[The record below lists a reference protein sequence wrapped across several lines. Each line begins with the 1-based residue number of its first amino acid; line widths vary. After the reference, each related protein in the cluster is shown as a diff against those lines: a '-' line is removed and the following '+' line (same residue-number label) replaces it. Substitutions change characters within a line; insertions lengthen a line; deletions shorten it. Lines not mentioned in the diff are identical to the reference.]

1 MNPNTETSSMLC
13 VYAVCPRLRVR
24 LDLTGVAGEPLRI
37 IAVEGLAAVVGEVV
51 RAPRASIAAFRRHDA
66 VVRALA
72 GKLPAVLPVRFGN
85 CLGGVEELR
94 LALESR
100 SPPLR
105 AALRSVRGRV
115 QMTLRGVDNGCAPPS
130 RPIAST
136 CDSSGR
142 AYLQARTLAAARE
155 REAHSLL
162 PLLPAVSQ
170 WVRAEKVE
178 RRAGIASVHH
188 LIPRGCVAAYA
199 RAMHRTAEAAG
210 VRMTLTGPFPPYAF
224 GRW

>member
-1 MNPNTETSSMLC
+1 MKRTPEITSMLC
-13 VYAVCPRLRVR
+13 VYAVCSRLRVR
-24 LDLTGVAGEPLRI
+24 MDLTGVAGEPLRI
-37 IAVEGLAAVVGEVV
+37 IAAAGLAAVVGEVA

-85 CLGGVEELR
+85 CVGGVEELR
-94 LALESR
+94 LVLEAR
-100 SPPLR
+100 GTPLR

-115 QMTLRGVDNGCAPPS
+115 QMTLRGVDNGCVPPA
-130 RPIAST
+130 RPVVDT
-136 CDSSGR
+136 RDTSGR
-142 AYLQARTLAAARE
+142 AYLRARMLAAARE
-155 REAHSLL
+155 HEGHSLA
-162 PLLPAVSQ
+162 PLLPAVSR
-170 WVRAEKVE
+170 WVRAEKME

-188 LIPRGCVAAYA
+188 LVPRGCVAAYA

>member
-1 MNPNTETSSMLC
+1 MNPTAATPSMLC
-13 VYAVCPRLRVR
+13 VYAVCSRLRVR
-24 LDLTGVAGEPLRI
+24 LDLTGVAGEPLHI
-37 IAVEGLAAVVGEVV
+37 IAAEGLAAVVGEVV

-72 GKLPAVLPVRFGN
+72 GRLPAVLPVRFGN
-85 CLGGVEELR
+85 CVGGVEELR

-100 SPPLR
+100 GPPLR
-105 AALRSVRGRV
+105 TALRSVRGRV
-115 QMTLRGVDNGCAPPS
+115 QMTLRGVDNGSASLSP
-130 RPIAST
+130 PIAGAR
-136 CDSSGR
+136 DSSGR
-142 AYLQARTLAAARE
+142 AYLKARALVAARE
-155 REAHSLL
+155 HEGHSLVS
-162 PLLPAVSQ
+162 LLPAVSQ

>member
-1 MNPNTETSSMLC
+1 MKAKREFPSMLC
-13 VYAVCPRLRVR
+13 VYAVCSRLRVR
-24 LDLTGVAGEPLRI
+24 VDLAGIAGEPLRFV
-37 IAVEGLAAVVGEVV
+37 AGAGLAAVVGELA

-72 GKLPAVLPVRFGN
+72 CKLPAILPVRFGT

-94 LALESR
+94 DVLEAR
-100 SPPLR
+100 ANPLR
-105 AALRSVRGRV
+105 AALRRVRGRV
-115 QMTLRGVDNGCAPPS
+115 QMTLRGVDNARTPPA
-130 RPIAST
+130 RPSAGASAT
-136 CDSSGR
+136 SGR
-142 AYLQARTLAAARE
+142 AYLRSRALAAARE
-155 REAHSLL
+155 HEQHSLA
-162 PLLPAVSQ
+162 PLLPAVSR
-170 WVRAEKVE
+170 WVRAEKIE

-188 LIPRGCVAAYA
+188 LVPRGCVAAYA